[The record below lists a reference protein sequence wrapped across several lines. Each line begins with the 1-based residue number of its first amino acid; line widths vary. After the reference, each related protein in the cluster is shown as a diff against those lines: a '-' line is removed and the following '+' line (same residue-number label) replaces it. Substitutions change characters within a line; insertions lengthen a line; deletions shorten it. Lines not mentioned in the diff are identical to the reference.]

1 MSLKEQAK
9 KKKSKALEKM
19 GDIYKEFLQ
28 SYLAWLYLQNPRFD
42 EFLTNE
48 ELTNYLFNEIYIPN
62 NISLYINTDSLNILS
77 KTYEY
82 ISRYKDKTSIFTI
95 SMNIHPKRNGP
106 YKSKE
111 VLKW

>member
-48 ELTNYLFNEIYIPN
+48 ELTNYLFNI
-62 NISLYINTDSLNILS
+62 
-77 KTYEY
+77 
-82 ISRYKDKTSIFTI
+82 
-95 SMNIHPKRNGP
+95 
-106 YKSKE
+106 
-111 VLKW
+111 

>member
-48 ELTNYLFNEIYIPN
+48 ELTNYLFNAIDIPN
-62 NISLYINTDSLNILS
+62 NPLILS
-77 KTYEY
+77 WET
-82 ISRYKDKTSIFTI
+82 DTIFSVTF
-95 SMNIHPKRNGP
+95 
-106 YKSKE
+106 KSVDT
-111 VLKW
+111 VL

>member
-1 MSLKEQAK
+1 MSLKEKAK
-9 KKKSKALEKM
+9 KKQTKAIENM

-28 SYLAWLYLQNPRFD
+28 SYLAWLYLQNPRFY

-48 ELTNYLFNEIYIPN
+48 ELTNYLFNEVDIPS
-62 NISLYINTDSLNILS
+62 NISLYINSDSLNILS

-111 VLKW
+111 VLK

>member
-9 KKKSKALEKM
+9 EKKSKALEKM

-62 NISLYINTDSLNILS
+62 NISLYINTDSLP
-77 KTYEY
+77 KP
-82 ISRYKDKTSIFTI
+82 
-95 SMNIHPKRNGP
+95 MNIFPDTRIRHQSLQSLWIFIQKEKDHIETKR
-106 YKSKE
+106 
-111 VLKW
+111 

>member
-9 KKKSKALEKM
+9 EKKSKALEKM

-28 SYLAWLYLQNPRFD
+28 SYLAWLYLQ
-42 EFLTNE
+42 
-48 ELTNYLFNEIYIPN
+48 
-62 NISLYINTDSLNILS
+62 NTDSLNILS

-95 SMNIHPKRNGP
+95 SMDIHPKRKGP
-106 YKSKE
+106 YRNKE
-111 VLKW
+111 VVR

>member
-48 ELTNYLFNEIYIPN
+48 ELTNYLFNEIYIRD
-62 NISLYINTDSLNILS
+62 IT
-77 KTYEY
+77 
-82 ISRYKDKTSIFTI
+82 R
-95 SMNIHPKRNGP
+95 RNRVKKIQNYFCNQP
-106 YKSKE
+106 
-111 VLKW
+111 L